1 MIVLQRGV
9 RGRGPAAVPGSRM
22 SVLRGERGGESRGGG
37 AGVPGAAPRGEVRAA
52 AASAADTPEVGR
64 ALGLEGARHDLR
76 QEHDE
81 RSEEEALVEH
91 MTPPLR
97 PPPRRS

>member
-1 MIVLQRGV
+1 MILLQRGV
-9 RGRGPAAVPGSRM
+9 RGRRPAAVPGSRM

-37 AGVPGAAPRGEVRAA
+37 TRVPGAPPGGKVRAA
-52 AASAADTPEVGR
+52 AESVADTSQVGR
-64 ALGLEGARHDLR
+64 ALGLEGARHHLR